1 MGLLLYR
8 QVQKTVKLQRT
19 TGIDN
24 STGNIMK
31 NNNAGNN
38 LENLLMAET
47 KEVLQQ
53 LVIKILI
60 NFIDILVWPILSFQL
75 MQRQSIVKTSAR
87 SWESPEIARA
97 KTVSDCEMH

>member
-1 MGLLLYR
+1 MDLGRRSTLCHDTSRGIVNLEWFYSIRWDYYYTDRSKRL
-8 QVQKTVKLQRT
+8 KLQRT

-60 NFIDILVWPILSFQL
+60 NFIDILV
-75 MQRQSIVKTSAR
+75 
-87 SWESPEIARA
+87 
-97 KTVSDCEMH
+97 